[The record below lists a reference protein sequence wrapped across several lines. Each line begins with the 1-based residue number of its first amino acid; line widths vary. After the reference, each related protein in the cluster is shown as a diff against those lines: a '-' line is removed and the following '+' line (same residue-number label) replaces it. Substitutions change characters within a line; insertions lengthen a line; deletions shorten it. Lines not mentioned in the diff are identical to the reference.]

1 MALTE
6 VMILLKNIN
15 RHCEEYIL
23 RIVITIGLYIY
34 ICISIYIYVRKNL
47 FNNKLAFLA
56 RHVLF
61 WHNRKFALRD
71 PR

>member
-34 ICISIYIYVRKNL
+34 VYLYIYVRKNL
-47 FNNKLAFLA
+47 FNNKLVFLA